1 MSDKVDTG
9 GKRLNLFPSK
19 KQKKKLS
26 VDDKAFNTMEAVAD
40 KTNVDIFAEGKKSS
54 TKGIHTALLAA
65 GMTPAY
71 GNVADVADATLYALE
86 GEFGEAAWS
95 MAAAIPIVGQ
105 MVAGRR
111 AAKVAKEAGEEM
123 VTVYRGVDKWYPKRI
138 MKDGKIVETGD
149 TMVKGGKFVG
159 GGRFGDLL
167 HVSPF
172 KDIAHFYRKFSKK
185 KLLRSF
191 DELGGKWPPVKTART
206 LEFEVPKSFIKK
218 FGRALDTTVQQT
230 GKKVKGGI
238 IQFDKGIPVEFLKK
252 VHK

>member
-1 MSDKVDTG
+1 MAHPKAEHI
-9 GKRLNLFPSK
+9 NLFPK
-19 KQKKKLS
+19 KRDKKKK
-26 VDDKAFNTMEAVAD
+26 VDDKAFDAMTAVSD
-40 KTNVDIFAEGKKSS
+40 KASVDIIDKGKKSS
-54 TKGIHTALLAA
+54 TKGIHNALLAA

-71 GNVADVADATLYALE
+71 GNIADVADATLYALE

-95 MAAAIPIVGQ
+95 MAAAIPVIGQ
-105 MVAGRR
+105 MVRGKKAL
-111 AAKVAKEAGEEM
+111 KVAKEAGEEM

-218 FGRALDTTVQQT
+218 FGRVLDTTAQQT

-252 VHK
+252 VYK